1 MKNLPLRIVE
11 VIVLGGIAV
20 AFIAPVFAPSDESSA
35 PQQSHQ
41 LPLQKQQPDPA

>member
-11 VIVLGGIAV
+11 VIVLGGIVV
-20 AFIAPVFAPSDESSA
+20 AFIAPLFAPSDESPQA
-35 PQQSHQ
+35 PQSH